1 MGLEWYDIL
10 LLVALGIVSVL
21 MILLVVVQPSKEDG
35 ARAFSGEKS
44 ELFANKKER
53 GIDVWIKYITAG
65 LSVAFF
71 VLAIIASFFVVR
83 FSF

>member
-44 ELFANKKER
+44 ELFANQKQR
-53 GIDVWIKYITAG
+53 GLEKVINTTTAVLSG
-65 LSVAFF
+65 LFIC
-71 VLAIIASFFVVR
+71 LAILVKVLGL
-83 FSF
+83 